1 MFIFIRINIAMP
13 QQTLDS
19 KAIDTLRNLPD
30 MIPVYREYYEDW
42 TIRVF
47 DRKENDC
54 KNYLSPNRRDFYKVL
69 IITGGIGVFTMGL
82 NTYYIDE
89 PTILFIHPT
98 DIISWKNL
106 TEGQGGGY
114 YVLFKKSYIDAHLQ
128 LKAAIDKHPL
138 FTDKSKSVIRLA
150 AGNVPLLT
158 RHFAHMREEELS
170 GNPLQDE
177 AMEAHLQLLIIDSIR
192 VANFPKPDAVTDEYK
207 QVHEFFNLLEKET
220 FNININNPIRIRT
233 AKEFAASLSVHPNH
247 LNALLK
253 KHTGQN
259 VSTHIKS
266 KLLEQAKVL
275 LLQTDWSLQDI
286 GYSIGFT
293 EQPNFNNF
301 FKKNT
306 GITPA
311 EFRKAR

>member
-1 MFIFIRINIAMP
+1 MI
-13 QQTLDS
+13 QTLDS
-19 KAIDTLRNLPD
+19 KLIDTLRNIPD
-30 MIPVYREYYEDW
+30 LIPVYRAYYEDW

-69 IITGGIGVFTMGL
+69 ITTEGAGVFTLGL

-89 PTILFIHPT
+89 PTILFIHPN

-106 TEGQGGGY
+106 SEGQGGGY
-114 YVLFKKSYIDAHLQ
+114 YVLFKKSYIDEHQQ
-128 LKAAIDKHPL
+128 LKATLDKHTL
-138 FTDKSKSVIRLA
+138 FTDKSKSVIRVTT
-150 AGNVPLLT
+150 GDVPMLL
-158 RHFAHMREEELS
+158 RHFKHMQEEEFLNS
-170 GNPLQDE
+170 PLRDE
-177 AMEAHLQLLIIDSIR
+177 AMQAHLQLLIIDSIR
-192 VANFPKPDAVTDEYK
+192 VAGFPKPDNVSDEYK
-207 QVHEFFNLLEKET
+207 HVHEFFTLLEREIA
-220 FNININNPIRIRT
+220 NINITSPIRIRT
-233 AKEFAASLSVHPNH
+233 AKEFAATLDVHPNH

-266 KLLEQAKVL
+266 KLLEQTKVL
-275 LLQTDWSLQDI
+275 LLQTDWSLNDI
-286 GYSIGFT
+286 AYSIGFT
-293 EQPNFNNF
+293 DQPNFNVF

-311 EFRKAR
+311 EFRKGQRRE

>member
-1 MFIFIRINIAMP
+1 MP

-19 KAIDTLRNLPD
+19 KAIDTLRRLPD
-30 MIPVYREYYEDW
+30 LIPVYREYYEDW

-47 DRKENDC
+47 DRKGNDC

-69 IITGGIGVFTMGL
+69 ITTEGIGVFTMGL

-89 PTILFIHPT
+89 PTILFIHPN

-106 TEGQGGGY
+106 TEGQGAGY
-114 YVLFKKSYIDAHLQ
+114 YVLFKKSYIEEHQQ
-128 LKAAIDKHPL
+128 LKATIDKHLL
-138 FTDKSKSVIRLA
+138 FTDKSKSVIRLTA
-150 AGNVPLLT
+150 SDVPSLT

-170 GNPLQDE
+170 GNPLRDE
-177 AMEAHLQLLIIDSIR
+177 AMQAHLQLLIIDSIR
-192 VANFPKPDAVTDEYK
+192 VAHFPKPDNVSEEFK
-207 QVHEFFNLLEKET
+207 HVHEFFNLLEKET
-220 FNININNPIRIRT
+220 SSINIATPIRIKT

-266 KLLEQAKVL
+266 KLLEQTKVL
-275 LLQTDWSLQDI
+275 LLYTDWSLQDI
-286 GYSIGFT
+286 AYSVGFN
-293 EQPNFNNF
+293 EQPNFNLF

-311 EFRKAR
+311 EFRKGKQV